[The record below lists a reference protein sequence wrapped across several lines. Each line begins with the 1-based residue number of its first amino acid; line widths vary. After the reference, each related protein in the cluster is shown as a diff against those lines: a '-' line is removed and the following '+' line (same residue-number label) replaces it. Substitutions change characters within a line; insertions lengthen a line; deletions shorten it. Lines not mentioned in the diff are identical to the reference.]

1 MESIKKVINYL
12 KFYIAAQGKRGF
24 GIHSPFVFNLVTQVI
39 GKNKK
44 QACFRH
50 IEKQRS
56 NLLKNQ
62 HIIVVTDLGS
72 GGFVSKMPQRKIKE
86 IANHSLK
93 PPRQA
98 QLLFRLVNHFQ
109 FKKILEIGTS
119 LGITAS
125 YLAKGNPESKV
136 ITLEG
141 CPEISKIAKNTFE
154 SLNLNNIELLTGE
167 FSQTLPQVIN
177 SMETLDLVFFDGNH
191 KKEPTVAYFNLC
203 LQKKHNNSLFV
214 FDDIHHNAE
223 MELAWEQI
231 KLNPEVKVTI
241 DLFFMGLVFFK
252 KELTKQHFKI
262 RFY

>member
-1 MESIKKVINYL
+1 MESISIAIKYL
-12 KFYIAAQGKRGF
+12 KFYLSAQGNKGF

-44 QACFRH
+44 LDCFRD
-50 IEKQRS
+50 IEKQRIRLRQ
-56 NLLKNQ
+56 NEDL
-62 HIIVVTDLGS
+62 IDVTDLGS
-72 GGFVSKMPQRKIKE
+72 GSTVFKSPQRKIKE
-86 IANHSLK
+86 IATYSLK
-93 PPRQA
+93 PARQA
-98 QLLFRLVNHFQ
+98 RLLYRLVNHFQ
-109 FKKILEIGTS
+109 YKNILEMGTS
-119 LGITAS
+119 LGITAG

-154 SLNLNNIELLTGE
+154 SLNLINIELITGE
-167 FSQTLPQVIN
+167 FSQSLPQAID
-177 SMETLDLVFFDGNH
+177 SLKTIDFVFFDGNH
-191 KKEPTVAYFNLC
+191 KAEPTVAYFNIC

-262 RFY
+262 RY